1 MSTYVNDLRL
11 EEIGSGERSGTW
23 GTATNTNLSIVAEA
37 FSYGSEA
44 VADASEHTI
53 TMADGAS
60 DEVRSFYLKLTG
72 GGQACT
78 VILAPNSVS
87 KVWMIENATSYTLT
101 IKQGSGATV
110 AIPASSVKM
119 VATDGA
125 GTGGAVYDLMT
136 DLDVEGTFNVAGA
149 ITGQSTITG
158 TTITASTAFAPD
170 ASGGA
175 DIGTSSLEFG
185 DVYIADDKYIQFGS
199 DQDILVG
206 YDEDGDNSLEI
217 RQNVEGAALDIT
229 FKADQGDD
237 NADIWKLNF
246 ADAGTLSWQNKTSGS
261 FATKL
266 SITPA
271 GLLTTS
277 GNIVIP
283 DAGNIGSSTDP
294 DAIAISSGGV
304 VTMNQ
309 IPVFSA
315 GINVSGG
322 TIAGTLASSSQTN
335 ITSVG
340 ALGGGS
346 ISSGFGNI
354 DNGSSSITT
363 TGTITGGTITT
374 SGTVTGGTITTS
386 GTVNFGSLAD
396 GSITI
401 TAFVDE
407 DNMSSNSATLVPTQQ
422 SVKAYVD
429 SQSGGGGSSGIVSTG
444 TGNTAIGSSALNAV
458 QSGAEK
464 NTALGFQAGKSLT
477 IGDENITIGYQAGQ
491 AFTTVKGNIA
501 IGNNALNSLV
511 NYNNGTTHNLRT
523 NNIAIGH
530 DALYTLN
537 ETANGFV
544 ATENVCV
551 GNRAGYSITE
561 AYSCTLIGFN
571 TGSQITTG
579 IFNTLVG
586 RATMQ
591 SLTTGQRNVAVG
603 YFCGG
608 DANKSNT
615 TSVGESS
622 LYVNAGNGNTALGHQ
637 AGQQNSS
644 GTNNLYL
651 GKDSGTTGSPG
662 GSQTTGSN
670 EIFLGDENITAA
682 NIQVDWTVAS
692 DQRDKTDFSL
702 LDIGLNFVNDLKPYT
717 FKWDKRTKYIDKSVV
732 TELNSDGKSFKT
744 KGWDY
749 TTDLDTITSDGTH
762 KEDWLDIG
770 FKAQDVEALEKTAG
784 YKIADKTNLTTT
796 LTSDGKQYG
805 IKYNKFVPILVKAI
819 QELSAKNDALEA
831 RIKTLEG

>member
-1 MSTYVNDLRL
+1 MSTFLNDLRL

-23 GTATNTNLSIVAEA
+23 GTATNTNLSIIAEA
-37 FSYGSEA
+37 FSYGTETIG
-44 VADASEHTI
+44 DANTTI
-53 TMADGAS
+53 TMADATS
-60 DEVRSFYLKLTG
+60 DEARSLYLKITSSANLT
-72 GGQACT
+72 T
-78 VILAPNSVS
+78 TRVITLAPTTVS
-87 KVWMIENATSYTLT
+87 KVWIIENATSGSQVIT

-110 AIPASSVKM
+110 DIPNGSVK
-119 VATDGA
+119 VIATDGG
-125 GTGGAVYDLMT
+125 GTSGAVFDLFT
-136 DLDVEGTFNVAGA
+136 DLDVAGTFAVAGNTTVGGTLTS
-149 ITGQSTITG
+149 TGAVTANAGVSIDNFNIDG
-158 TTITASTAFAPD
+158 TTIALS
-170 ASGGA
+170 SGDMLLDGAA
-175 DIGTSSLEFG
+175 DIVLDAAGG
-185 DVYIADDKYIQFGS
+185 DVTLKADGTPFGS
-199 DQDILVG
+199 
-206 YDEDGDNSLEI
+206 
-217 RQNVEGAALDIT
+217 
-229 FKADQGDD
+229 
-237 NADIWKLNF
+237 
-246 ADAGTLSWQNKTSGS
+246 
-261 FATKL
+261 
-266 SITPA
+266 
-271 GLLTTS
+271 LTNTS
-277 GNIVIP
+277 GNLIIKSGTTTAATFSGANVTFAGTVNTTGLTTLGGNLVIP
-283 DAGNIGSSTDP
+283 NDGNIGSVGDT
-294 DAIAISSGGV
+294 DAIAISSTGV

-322 TIAGTLASSSQTN
+322 TIAGTIATAAQTN

-346 ISSGFGNI
+346 ITSGFGSI

-363 TGTITGGTITT
+363 TGTI
-374 SGTVTGGTITTS
+374 TGGTITTS

-407 DNMSSNSATLVPTQQ
+407 DDMSSNSATLVPTQQ

-429 SQSGGGGSSGIVSTG
+429 SQSGGGGTSGIVSTG

-477 IGDENITIGYQAGQ
+477 IGSENITIGYQAGQ

-501 IGNNALNSLV
+501 IGNNALNALT
-511 NYNNGTTHNLRT
+511 NYSSGTTYDIRT

-530 DALYTLN
+530 DALYTLA
-537 ETANGFV
+537 EQGNGYV
-544 ATENVCV
+544 AVDNVCV
-551 GNRAGYSITE
+551 GNRAGYDVTT
-561 AYSCTLIGFN
+561 AYSCTLIGTN
-571 TGSQITTG
+571 VGSTLTTG

-586 RATMQ
+586 RSTIQGLVA
-591 SLTTGQRNVAVG
+591 GERNVAVG

-608 DANKSNT
+608 SSDKSRIVA
-615 TSVGESS
+615 VGESS
-622 LYVNAGNGNTALGHQ
+622 LYVNSGDNNTAVGQ
-637 AGQQNSS
+637 NAGGQNSS

-651 GKDSGTTGSPG
+651 GKDAGTTGSPG

-692 DQRDKTDFSL
+692 DQRDKTDFSS
-702 LDIGLNFVNDLKPYT
+702 LDIGLDFVNNLKPYT
-717 FKWDKRTKYIDKSVV
+717 FKWDKRSNYIDKSVV
-732 TELNSDGKSFKT
+732 TELNEDGKSFKT

-749 TTDLDTITSDGTH
+749 TTDLDKITTDGTH
-762 KEDWLDIG
+762 KEDWLDLG
-770 FKAQDVEALEKTAG
+770 FKAQDVEALEKAAG

-796 LTSDGKQYG
+796 LTKDGKQYG

-819 QELSAKNDALEA
+819 QELSTKNDALEA

>member
-1 MSTYVNDLRL
+1 MSTFLNDLRL

-23 GTATNTNLSIVAEA
+23 GTATNTNLSIIAEA
-37 FSYGSEA
+37 FSYGTETIG
-44 VADASEHTI
+44 DANTTI
-53 TMADGAS
+53 TMADATS
-60 DEVRSFYLKLTG
+60 DEARSLYLKITSSANLT
-72 GGQACT
+72 T
-78 VILAPNSVS
+78 TRVITLAPTTVS
-87 KVWMIENATSYTLT
+87 KVWIIENATSGSQVIT

-110 AIPASSVKM
+110 DIPNGSVK
-119 VATDGA
+119 VIATDGG
-125 GTGGAVYDLMT
+125 GTSGAVFDLFT
-136 DLDVEGTFNVAGA
+136 DLDVAGTFAVAGNTTVGGTLTS
-149 ITGQSTITG
+149 TGAVTANAGVSIDNFNIDG
-158 TTITASTAFAPD
+158 TTIALS
-170 ASGGA
+170 SGDMLLDGAA
-175 DIGTSSLEFG
+175 DIVLDAAGG
-185 DVYIADDKYIQFGS
+185 DVTLKADGTPFGS
-199 DQDILVG
+199 
-206 YDEDGDNSLEI
+206 
-217 RQNVEGAALDIT
+217 
-229 FKADQGDD
+229 
-237 NADIWKLNF
+237 
-246 ADAGTLSWQNKTSGS
+246 
-261 FATKL
+261 
-266 SITPA
+266 
-271 GLLTTS
+271 LTNTS
-277 GNIVIP
+277 GNLIIKSGTTTAATFSGANVTFAGTVNTTGLTTLGGNLVIP
-283 DAGNIGSSTDP
+283 NDGNIGSVGDT
-294 DAIAISSGGV
+294 DAIAISSTGV

-322 TIAGTLASSSQTN
+322 TIAGTIATAAQTN

-346 ISSGFGNI
+346 ITSGFGSI

-363 TGTITGGTITT
+363 TGTI
-374 SGTVTGGTITTS
+374 TGGTITTS

-407 DNMSSNSATLVPTQQ
+407 DDMSSNSATLVPTQQ

-429 SQSGGGGSSGIVSTG
+429 SQSGGGGTSGIVSTG

-501 IGNNALNSLV
+501 IGNNALNALT
-511 NYNNGTTHNLRT
+511 NYSSGTTYDIRT

-530 DALYTLN
+530 DALYTLA
-537 ETANGFV
+537 EQGNGYV
-544 ATENVCV
+544 AVDNVCV
-551 GNRAGYSITE
+551 GNRAGYDVTT
-561 AYSCTLIGFN
+561 AYSCTLIGTN
-571 TGSQITTG
+571 VGSTLTTG

-586 RATMQ
+586 RSTIQGLVA
-591 SLTTGQRNVAVG
+591 GERNVAVG

-608 DANKSNT
+608 SSDKSRIVA
-615 TSVGESS
+615 VGESS
-622 LYVNAGNGNTALGHQ
+622 LYVNSGDNNTAVGQ
-637 AGQQNSS
+637 NAGGQNSS

-651 GKDSGTTGSPG
+651 GKDAGTTGSPG

-692 DQRDKTDFSL
+692 DQRDKTDFSS
-702 LDIGLNFVNDLKPYT
+702 LDIGLDFVNNLKPYT
-717 FKWDKRTKYIDKSVV
+717 FKWDKRSNYIDKSVV
-732 TELNSDGKSFKT
+732 TELNEDGKSFKT

-749 TTDLDTITSDGTH
+749 TTDLDKITTDGTH
-762 KEDWLDIG
+762 KEDWLDLG
-770 FKAQDVEALEKTAG
+770 FKAQDVEALEKAAG

-796 LTSDGKQYG
+796 LTKDGKQYG

-819 QELSAKNDALEA
+819 QELSTKNDALEA

>member
-1 MSTYVNDLRL
+1 MSTFLNDLRL

-23 GTATNTNLSIVAEA
+23 GTATNTNLSIIAEA
-37 FSYGSEA
+37 FSYGTETIG
-44 VADASEHTI
+44 DANTTI
-53 TMADGAS
+53 TMADATS
-60 DEVRSFYLKLTG
+60 DEARSLYLKITSSANLT
-72 GGQACT
+72 T
-78 VILAPNSVS
+78 TRVITLAPTTVS
-87 KVWMIENATSYTLT
+87 KVWIIENATSGSQVIT

-110 AIPASSVKM
+110 DIPNGSVK
-119 VATDGA
+119 VIATDGG
-125 GTGGAVYDLMT
+125 GTSGAVFDLFT
-136 DLDVEGTFNVAGA
+136 DLDVAGTFAVAGNTTVGGTLTS
-149 ITGQSTITG
+149 TGAVTANAGVSIDNFNIDG
-158 TTITASTAFAPD
+158 TTIALS
-170 ASGGA
+170 SGDMLLDGAA
-175 DIGTSSLEFG
+175 DIVLDAAGG
-185 DVYIADDKYIQFGS
+185 DVTLKADGTPFGS
-199 DQDILVG
+199 
-206 YDEDGDNSLEI
+206 
-217 RQNVEGAALDIT
+217 
-229 FKADQGDD
+229 
-237 NADIWKLNF
+237 
-246 ADAGTLSWQNKTSGS
+246 
-261 FATKL
+261 
-266 SITPA
+266 
-271 GLLTTS
+271 LTNTS
-277 GNIVIP
+277 GNLIIKSGTTTAATFSGANVTFAGTVNTTGLTTLGGNLVIP
-283 DAGNIGSSTDP
+283 NDGNIGSVGDT
-294 DAIAISSGGV
+294 DAIDIDSNGV

-322 TIAGTLASSSQTN
+322 TIAGTLATAAQTN

-346 ISSGFGNI
+346 ITSGFGNI

-374 SGTVTGGTITTS
+374 SGTV
-386 GTVNFGSLAD
+386 NFGSLAD

-407 DNMSSNSATLVPTQQ
+407 DDMPSNSATLVPTQQ

-429 SQSGGGGSSGIVSTG
+429 SQAGGGGSSGIVSTG

-501 IGNNALNSLV
+501 IGNNALNALT
-511 NYNNGTTHNLRT
+511 NYTDGTTYNTRT

-530 DALYTLN
+530 DALYTLA
-537 ETANGFV
+537 EQGNGYV
-544 ATENVCV
+544 AVDNVCV
-551 GNRAGYSITE
+551 GNRAGYGVTT
-561 AYSCTLIGFN
+561 AYSCTLIGTN
-571 TGSQITTG
+571 VGSTLTTG

-586 RATMQ
+586 RATIQ
-591 SLTTGQRNVAVG
+591 GLNTGERNVAVG

-608 DANKSNT
+608 SSDKSRIVA
-615 TSVGESS
+615 VGESS
-622 LYVNAGNGNTALGHQ
+622 LYVNSGDNNTAVGQ
-637 AGQQNSS
+637 NAGGQNSS

-651 GKDSGTTGSPG
+651 GKDAGTTGSPG

-692 DQRDKTDFSL
+692 DQRDKTDFSS
-702 LDIGLNFVNDLKPYT
+702 LDIGLDFVNNLKPYT
-717 FKWDKRTKYIDKSVV
+717 FKWDKRSNYIDKSVV
-732 TELNSDGKSFKT
+732 TELNEDGKSFKT

-749 TTDLDTITSDGTH
+749 TTDLDKITTDGTH
-762 KEDWLDIG
+762 KEDWLDLG
-770 FKAQDVEALEKTAG
+770 FKAQDVEALEKAAG

-796 LTSDGKQYG
+796 LTKDGKQYG

-831 RIKTLEG
+831 RIKKLEG

>member
-1 MSTYVNDLRL
+1 MSTFLNDLRL

-23 GTATNTNLSIVAEA
+23 GTATNTNLSIIAEA
-37 FSYGSEA
+37 FSYGTETIG
-44 VADASEHTI
+44 DANTTI
-53 TMADGAS
+53 TMADATS
-60 DEVRSFYLKLTG
+60 DEARSLYLKITSSANLT
-72 GGQACT
+72 T
-78 VILAPNSVS
+78 TRVITLAPTTVS
-87 KVWMIENATSYTLT
+87 KVWIIENATSGSQVIT

-110 AIPASSVKM
+110 DIPNGSVK
-119 VATDGA
+119 VIATDGG
-125 GTGGAVYDLMT
+125 GTSGAVFDLFT
-136 DLDVEGTFNVAGA
+136 DLDVAGTFAVAGNTTVGGTLTS
-149 ITGQSTITG
+149 TGAVTANAGVSIDNFNIDG
-158 TTITASTAFAPD
+158 TTIALS
-170 ASGGA
+170 SGDMLLDGAA
-175 DIGTSSLEFG
+175 DIVLDAAGG
-185 DVYIADDKYIQFGS
+185 DVTLKADGTPFGS
-199 DQDILVG
+199 
-206 YDEDGDNSLEI
+206 
-217 RQNVEGAALDIT
+217 
-229 FKADQGDD
+229 
-237 NADIWKLNF
+237 
-246 ADAGTLSWQNKTSGS
+246 
-261 FATKL
+261 
-266 SITPA
+266 
-271 GLLTTS
+271 LTNTS
-277 GNIVIP
+277 GNLIIKSGTTTAATFSGANVTFAGTVNTTGLTTLGGNLVIP
-283 DAGNIGSSTDP
+283 NDGNIGSVGDT
-294 DAIAISSGGV
+294 DAIDIDSNGV

-322 TIAGTLASSSQTN
+322 TIAGTLATAAQTN

-346 ISSGFGNI
+346 ITSGFGNI

-374 SGTVTGGTITTS
+374 SGTV
-386 GTVNFGSLAD
+386 NFGSLAD

-407 DNMSSNSATLVPTQQ
+407 DDMTSNSATLVPTQQ

-429 SQSGGGGSSGIVSTG
+429 SQAGGGGSSGIVSTG

-501 IGNNALNSLV
+501 IGNNALNALT
-511 NYNNGTTHNLRT
+511 NYTDGTTYNTRT

-530 DALYTLN
+530 DALYTLA
-537 ETANGFV
+537 EQGNGYV
-544 ATENVCV
+544 AVDNVCV
-551 GNRAGYSITE
+551 GNRAGYGVTT
-561 AYSCTLIGFN
+561 AYSCTLIGTN
-571 TGSQITTG
+571 VGSTLTTG

-586 RATMQ
+586 RATIQ
-591 SLTTGQRNVAVG
+591 GLNTGERNVAVG

-608 DANKSNT
+608 SSDKSRIVA
-615 TSVGESS
+615 VGESS
-622 LYVNAGNGNTALGHQ
+622 LYVNSGDNNTAVGQ
-637 AGQQNSS
+637 NAGGQNSS

-651 GKDSGTTGSPG
+651 GKDAGTTGSPG

-692 DQRDKTDFSL
+692 DQRDKTDFSS
-702 LDIGLNFVNDLKPYT
+702 LDIGLDFVNNLKPYT
-717 FKWDKRTKYIDKSVV
+717 FKWDKRSNYIDKSVV
-732 TELNSDGKSFKT
+732 TELNEDGKSFKT

-749 TTDLDTITSDGTH
+749 TTDLDKITTDGTH
-762 KEDWLDIG
+762 KEDWLDLG
-770 FKAQDVEALEKTAG
+770 FKAQDVEALEKAAG

-796 LTSDGKQYG
+796 LTKDGKQYG

-831 RIKTLEG
+831 RIKKLEG